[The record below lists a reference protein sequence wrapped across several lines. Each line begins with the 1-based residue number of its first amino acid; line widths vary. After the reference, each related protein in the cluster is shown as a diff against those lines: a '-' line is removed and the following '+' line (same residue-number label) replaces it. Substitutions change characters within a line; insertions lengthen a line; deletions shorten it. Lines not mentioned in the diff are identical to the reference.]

1 MRHKPYQASR
11 SRAEN
16 FTFYL
21 PYMYFKFLLLH
32 NAQQPSPHFNNIFLY
47 HDDPA
52 APYTQDKRILTVQ
65 HRRVTITKQFET
77 DASRRKTSLPAA
89 QHSTVQRSAAQGLH
103 CQSRQS
109 AEGSSLEHLI
119 PVTRLNGEGVDEIDD
134 WSERASDSCTV
145 DSPL

>member
-21 PYMYFKFLLLH
+21 RYLHVLQVSVSTQRATTFTPFQHLPLSRRPRRPPYPRQAH
-32 NAQQPSPHFNNIFLY
+32 IDSPTSTCH
-47 HDDPA
+47 H
-52 APYTQDKRILTVQ
+52 
-65 HRRVTITKQFET
+65 HETIET
-77 DASRRKTSLPAA
+77 DASRRKTSLPTA

-119 PVTRLNGEGVDEIDD
+119 PVTLLNGEGVDEIDD